1 MARKLVKR
9 VGKQLE
15 LGQKVECT
23 ALYIRVST
31 DRQADE
37 GFSLDSQ
44 KNRLAAYCEA
54 QEWNVCTEHVYVDAG
69 ISGTSTVGRDS
80 FNAMMNAAKLGEIK
94 RIVAIKL
101 DRIARNTKDFL
112 SIAEQLQAYGCD
124 LVLIKESFDTSTP
137 QGKFFITMTA
147 AMAELEAATI
157 TERVMTGK
165 AQKATE
171 GGYNGSA
178 CPLGYTYENGQFAI
192 DTKQA
197 VTVRDIFAS
206 FINGQSMASI
216 AAGLNAGNVK
226 TAKSG
231 TWYTSTVKYVLT
243 NGFYAGLAQWG
254 ETETTGNHPAIV
266 SRKTYEDAH
275 NRLVSIKPGKKRE
288 LSNSNEEDGISIT

>member
-9 VGKQLE
+9 TGRQLE
-15 LGQKVECT
+15 LGQKVDCT

-31 DRQADE
+31 EKQADE
-37 GFSLDSQ
+37 GFSLDAQ
-44 KNRLAAYCEA
+44 KARLAAYCEA
-54 QEWNVCTEHVYVDAG
+54 QQWFVCPSHIYVDAG
-69 ISGTSTVGRDS
+69 ISGKSTVGRES
-80 FNAMMNAAKLGEIK
+80 FNAMMKAAKDGSIT

-112 SIAEQLQAYGCD
+112 SIADTLQSYGCD

-165 AQKATE
+165 GEKANQ

-192 DTKQA
+192 DTNQA

-216 AAGLNAGNVK
+216 AAALNAGNVK
-226 TAKSG
+226 TAKG
-231 TWYTSTVKYVLT
+231 GQWYTSTVKYVLT

-254 ETETTGNHPAIV
+254 ETETTGSHPSII
-266 SRKTYEDAH
+266 KLQTYEDAH
-275 NRLVSIKPGKKRE
+275 NRLVSIKPGKQGKE
-288 LSNSNEEDGISIT
+288 N